1 MQNYEK
7 SRQNDYSNL
16 KGFPSKKVFVKM
28 ASVAAKHSLNF
39 SFSGCGFL
47 GMYHLGAV
55 ARLKDGQIGNQDL
68 FEIKSAL
75 GASAGALGKL
85 ISRNSTDIVF
95 NFTENFVFQ
104 LLQH

>member
-1 MQNYEK
+1 
-7 SRQNDYSNL
+7 
-16 KGFPSKKVFVKM
+16 M

-55 ARLKDGQIGNQDL
+55 ARLKDGQIGNQDS
-68 FEIKSAL
+68 FEINSAL

-85 ISRNSTDIVF
+85 ISRNSTDIYLIPQKILSF
-95 NFTENFVFQ
+95 SCYSIDIRPSM
-104 LLQH
+104 

>member
-1 MQNYEK
+1 
-7 SRQNDYSNL
+7 
-16 KGFPSKKVFVKM
+16 M

-55 ARLKDGQIGNQDL
+55 ARLKDGQIGNQDS
-68 FEIKSAL
+68 FEINSAL

-85 ISRNSTDIVF
+85 ISRNSTDLGSLIGFFDCGYSTDHSV
-95 NFTENFVFQ
+95 EI
-104 LLQH
+104 